1 MSTTADTGMLQSI
14 YFNDS
19 SVSNTSDY
27 KKQSIF
33 SMRQLFT
40 EF

>member
-1 MSTTADTGMLQSI
+1 MSTTADTGMLQAI

-19 SVSNTSDY
+19 SVIVGITRNN
-27 KKQSIF
+27 QFF